1 VTERMS
7 GFAKDDLTRDAF
19 LGGRLH
25 LWQPRAGYRAGI
37 DPVLL
42 AASVPAVPG
51 QSVLEL
57 GCGAGAAS
65 LCLAARVPDL
75 NQTGVELQAAY
86 AELAR
91 RNAVDNTVTIDIVS
105 ADLTTLPAELRQ
117 TSFDHVIANP
127 PYFRGGAHTL
137 ARDVGRRAALGEN
150 TPLADWVDV
159 AARRLAPKGY
169 LHVIQRSDR
178 LPDLLAACAGRLG
191 SIEVL
196 PLAAR
201 TGRAP
206 DLVILRARKG
216 GRANFVLQ
224 APVILH
230 QGDKHQ
236 RDGESYTIEITH
248 VLREGAALIWPEN
261 R

>member
-1 VTERMS
+1 MI
-7 GFAKDDLTRDAF
+7 GFAKDDLTCDAF
-19 LGGRLH
+19 LGGRLN
-25 LWQPRAGYRAGI
+25 LWQPRAGYRAGV

-42 AASVPAVPG
+42 AASVPAKPG
-51 QSVLEL
+51 QTVLEL

-65 LCLAARVPDL
+65 LCLAMRVPDL
-75 NQTGVELQAAY
+75 TLTGVELQANY
-86 AELAR
+86 ADLAR
-91 RNAVDNTVTIDIVS
+91 WNAVDNRAAFDVITT
-105 ADLTTLPAELRQ
+105 DLTALPVGLRQ

-127 PYFRGGAHTL
+127 PYFREGAHTR
-137 ARDVGRRAALGEN
+137 AKDTGRRMALGEE
-150 TPLADWVDV
+150 TPLVEWIDV

-178 LPDLLAACAGRLG
+178 LPDLLAACLGRLG

-216 GRANFVLQ
+216 GRADFVLH

-230 QGDKHQ
+230 RGEKHTC
-236 RDGESYTIEITH
+236 DGESYSIEINR
-248 VLREGAALIWPEN
+248 VLRDGAALIWPGN
-261 R
+261 G